1 MIRAYAESTSNGRTV
16 GGGSKLGQNTIA
28 RNMTRAGATRR
39 QISNAQRRARQ
50 MNAPVTR
57 V

>member
-1 MIRAYAESTSNGRTV
+1 MIRAYAESTSNGKAV
-16 GGGSKLGQNTIA
+16 GGGTKLGQNTIA

-50 MNAPVTR
+50 TNAPITR

>member
-16 GGGSKLGQNTIA
+16 GGGTKLGQNTIA

-39 QISNAQRRARQ
+39 QINNAQRRARQ

>member
-1 MIRAYAESTSNGRTV
+1 MIRAYAESTSNGRTI
-16 GGGSKLGQNTIA
+16 GGATKLGQKTIA
-28 RNMTRAGATRR
+28 RNMTRAGATKR

-50 MNAPVTR
+50 MNGPVTR